1 MLCSACKDIF
11 SRPRRLAYGSIHPW
25 EQTPLSFR
33 LALQAGCHLCH
44 LIDASRGYDSAR
56 SESFPL
62 GISYSFR
69 PLNPKWARYG
79 TGMKWYTYQSRC
91 ADEVGEMDEYL
102 RGWEQ
107 DPTPNGL
114 GRLLATDSARVP
126 DEAAKSWVVLRFY
139 GCEDIVLPIELSIPD
154 DNLED
159 LAQRNLHTQTT
170 TGHPE
175 TLQLAKEWL
184 WSCLDSHPSCGPRY
198 PSTEDFVPTR
208 LLDIGTIESPLLR
221 LVSGASLDPKSRWV
235 ALSHRWATNQ
245 IHILRSSKVAA
256 YHIAIPPSE
265 VSPTI
270 RDATHVTRAL
280 GIRYLWVDCMCIIQD
295 DGSADWARESNTMSK
310 IYGRSTCTIAAATT
324 AAAAAPATADTES
337 EARGGGGFFAERSP
351 YRVRPCVIRN
361 PFKSGDSR
369 YQFNVMPPYLNR
381 LHDENVRSS
390 EWFKRGWVFQE
401 RMLAPRLLVFSD
413 TQILWGCSY
422 LQAAESW
429 PRGKTAENYID
440 RFESVATERKRL
452 QQLLHQETGVRKN
465 HKAWWTFLRDYMAS
479 ELTVRSDRLPAIS
492 GVAALVEGL
501 SGERYCGGLWIT
513 AEDLPEALLWQV
525 GNKNVRRRPP
535 EYRAPS
541 FSWAKVEGE
550 ICLKT
555 GDLKRTSTSLVRVIE
570 GLQLEDA
577 ELSGNTTGRNVRE
590 ALRMEG
596 ILLPA
601 SVLTSSD
608 GGIDHRILTRE
619 AGVEQASIIQKELEY
634 AQSRRGQIEANVTA
648 TITVARKRASR
659 FRTWITTRIS
669 HIWESYLRWVLLVIG
684 TPILFVLAVAAFGL
698 AIGLA
703 AAIAGLAIV
712 VVPVGAALYFS
723 VRFCSN
729 CWTMY
734 LYPYFFAEH
743 IRREEAARVREKM
756 AHEEDMRR
764 RQRKAEERAERV
776 FADLERGVRF
786 EDPMSLVEAG
796 RKLNQNATE
805 DMPVKIYL
813 RSDFLLS
820 DRQVMEVFVLPV
832 LRKGKSVEGLVVCL
846 VGLSGDRYE
855 RLGTFEMS
863 DTEVA
868 KFPHPKGD
876 VRFLLV

>member
-1 MLCSACKDIF
+1 
-11 SRPRRLAYGSIHPW
+11 
-25 EQTPLSFR
+25 
-33 LALQAGCHLCH
+33 
-44 LIDASRGYDSAR
+44 
-56 SESFPL
+56 
-62 GISYSFR
+62 
-69 PLNPKWARYG
+69 
-79 TGMKWYTYQSRC
+79 
-91 ADEVGEMDEYL
+91 
-102 RGWEQ
+102 
-107 DPTPNGL
+107 
-114 GRLLATDSARVP
+114 
-126 DEAAKSWVVLRFY
+126 
-139 GCEDIVLPIELSIPD
+139 
-154 DNLED
+154 
-159 LAQRNLHTQTT
+159 
-170 TGHPE
+170 
-175 TLQLAKEWL
+175 
-184 WSCLDSHPSCGPRY
+184 
-198 PSTEDFVPTR
+198 
-208 LLDIGTIESPLLR
+208 
-221 LVSGASLDPKSRWV
+221 
-235 ALSHRWATNQ
+235 
-245 IHILRSSKVAA
+245 
-256 YHIAIPPSE
+256 
-265 VSPTI
+265 
-270 RDATHVTRAL
+270 
-280 GIRYLWVDCMCIIQD
+280 
-295 DGSADWARESNTMSK
+295 MSK

-324 AAAAAPATADTES
+324 AAAPATADSES
-337 EARGGGGFFAERSP
+337 KAGDGGGFFAERSP

-361 PFKSGDSR
+361 PFKSGNSR

-440 RFESVATERKRL
+440 RFESVATERERL
-452 QQLLHQETGVRKN
+452 QQLLHHKTGVRKN
-465 HKAWWTFLRDYMAS
+465 HEAWWTFLRDYMAS

-525 GNKNVRRRPP
+525 RNENMRRRPP

-550 ICLKT
+550 NWLRT

-570 GLQLEDA
+570 GLQLEDT

-596 ILLPA
+596 ILLTA

-608 GGIDHRILTRE
+608 GGIDHRRLTRE
-619 AGVEQASIIQKELEY
+619 AAVEQASIIQKELEYAQSKIQKELEY

-648 TITVARKRASR
+648 TITVARKGASR
-659 FRTWITTRIS
+659 FRTWIAPRIS
-669 HIWESYLRWVLLVIG
+669 HMWESYLRWVLLVIG
-684 TPILFVLAVAAFGL
+684 TPILLALALAALGLAVAALGL

-712 VVPVGAALYFS
+712 VVPVGAALYYS
-723 VRFCSN
+723 VRFSSN

-756 AHEEDMRR
+756 AHEEDMLR

-776 FADLERGVRF
+776 FADLERGVQF
-786 EDPMSLVEAG
+786 EDPMSLIEAG
-796 RKLNQNATE
+796 GKLNQNATE
-805 DMPVKIYL
+805 DTPVKIYL

-868 KFPHPKGD
+868 KFPHPEGD